1 MNKMQGIIKMNLG
14 IATLN
19 NSTLII
25 KDSFYRW
32 LWTKALNR
40 MAY

>member
-19 NSTLII
+19 NSTLTI
-25 KDSFYRW
+25 KDRFYR
-32 LWTKALNR
+32 
-40 MAY
+40 